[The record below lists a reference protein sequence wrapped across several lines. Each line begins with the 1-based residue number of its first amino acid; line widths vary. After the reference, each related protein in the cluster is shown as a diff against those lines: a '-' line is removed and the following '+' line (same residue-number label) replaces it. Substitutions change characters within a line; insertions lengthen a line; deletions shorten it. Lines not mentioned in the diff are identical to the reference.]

1 MTLFT
6 FLVGAYK
13 NSTQNQEKTVET
25 FMVDPSCI
33 SDKYPDGAGAFC
45 AKPLIFMMYHH
56 FMPSKEN
63 SIF

>member
-25 FMVDPSCI
+25 FRVDPSYI
-33 SDKYPDGAGAFC
+33 SDKYPDGAGAYAQEGQKTVEF
-45 AKPLIFMMYHH
+45 ALVA
-56 FMPSKEN
+56 
-63 SIF
+63 